1 MLMNMENVYDHTTL
15 KAPHPARSA
24 KLSNVGLSSVPESET
39 GIREKNPDEIKIIF
53 STHIGLKGMLMNMEN
68 VYDHTTLK
76 APHPA
81 RSAKLSNVGLSS
93 VPESETVWE
102 HAVS

>member
-1 MLMNMENVYDHTTL
+1 MVMALQFIIALDSPALASQPIAKLATWIVDLVGIEFFPVTRDEVDFTNFTQTSPAETKRYLSHKANVYDHTTL

-24 KLSNVGLSSVPESET
+24 KLSNVGLT
-39 GIREKNPDEIKIIF
+39 
-53 STHIGLKGMLMNMEN
+53 
-68 VYDHTTLK
+68 
-76 APHPA
+76 
-81 RSAKLSNVGLSS
+81 S

>member
-1 MLMNMENVYDHTTL
+1 MALQFIIALNSPALANQPIAKLATWIVDLVGIEFFPVTRDENVYDHTTL

-24 KLSNVGLSSVPESET
+24 KLSNVGLT
-39 GIREKNPDEIKIIF
+39 
-53 STHIGLKGMLMNMEN
+53 
-68 VYDHTTLK
+68 
-76 APHPA
+76 
-81 RSAKLSNVGLSS
+81 S

>member
-1 MLMNMENVYDHTTL
+1 MALQFIIALNSPALASQPIAKLATWIVDLVGIEFFPVTRDEAIHKENVYDHTTL

-24 KLSNVGLSSVPESET
+24 KLSNVGLT
-39 GIREKNPDEIKIIF
+39 
-53 STHIGLKGMLMNMEN
+53 
-68 VYDHTTLK
+68 
-76 APHPA
+76 
-81 RSAKLSNVGLSS
+81 S